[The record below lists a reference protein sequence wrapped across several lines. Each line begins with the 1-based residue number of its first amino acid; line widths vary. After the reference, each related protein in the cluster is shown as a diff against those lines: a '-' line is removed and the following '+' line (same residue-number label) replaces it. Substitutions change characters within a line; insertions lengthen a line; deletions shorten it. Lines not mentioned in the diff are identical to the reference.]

1 MGEYLHLW
9 LNIKHSS
16 HTEGKEA
23 STEERDFI
31 VALKLIEPNV
41 ITLNYSFV
49 SEYYML
55 ELWWQ
60 QDILQIFLKS
70 CMSKYEYTSGLIVY
84 IPQWRKIRNDKD
96 FQVIVIDWIVFP

>member
-16 HTEGKEA
+16 HTGGKEA

-55 ELWWQ
+55 ELW
-60 QDILQIFLKS
+60 
-70 CMSKYEYTSGLIVY
+70 
-84 IPQWRKIRNDKD
+84 
-96 FQVIVIDWIVFP
+96 